1 MDNIIA
7 FLMNWGYMG
16 MAVSAFLAASIL
28 PFSSEAVMVG
38 LLAAGLDM
46 WALVAWGTVGN
57 VLGSLFNY
65 GIGRLGK
72 MEWIEKY
79 LHTKPEDLDRARRFM
94 GGRGAWM
101 GLFSCIPVIG
111 DVITIVLG
119 LMRANLTIFIVS
131 VTISKLV
138 RYVLLM
144 VTAGTLFSC
153 SSPKSSSDAR
163 IITVSIEPLRYFTQQ
178 IVGDSYEVVTMVP
191 KGSSPETYEPTA
203 RQMTKL
209 SESILYI
216 KVGNLGFER
225 TWMPRLEANAPHTTI
240 VDASQG
246 IGNNEDDD
254 PHTWMSTNNALVIAR
269 NIYHAVKHINAKDST
284 VYKRRLDSLCNVIKA
299 TDEYAM
305 SLTSQAHCKA
315 FVIYHPAL
323 TYFASDYGLEQ
334 IAVEEHGREPT
345 AADLQRII
353 STARSK
359 GVKTMFIQKEFAN
372 RNVDV
377 IANAIGAT
385 KVEINPLGYD
395 WEKEMKHI
403 AEAINSTF
411 ASSKKEI
418 NEDKS
423 R

>member
-1 MDNIIA
+1 
-7 FLMNWGYMG
+7 MNWGYMG
-16 MAVSAFLAASIL
+16 MALSAFLAASIL

-131 VTISKLV
+131 VTISKLA
-138 RYVLLM
+138 RYVVLM

-153 SSPKSSSDAR
+153 SSAKNDNANK
-163 IITVSIEPLRYFTQQ
+163 ITVSIEPLRYLTEQ
-178 IVGDSYEVVTMVP
+178 IVGDRFEVVTMVP
-191 KGSSPETYEPTA
+191 QGSSPETYEPTA
-203 RQMTKL
+203 RQMADL

-216 KVGNLGFER
+216 KVGELGFER
-225 TWMPRLEANAPHTTI
+225 TWMPRLTSNAPHIT
-240 VDASQG
+240 VVNSSEG
-246 IGNNEDDD
+246 ITSHIGDD
-254 PHTWMSTNNALVIAR
+254 PHSWMSAR
-269 NIYHAVKHINAKDST
+269 NAIIMAHNIYEAVKRIDVKDS
-284 VYKRRLDSLCNVIKA
+284 VFFRQRLDSLCNVIHA
-299 TDEYAM
+299 TDKYIRQTTA
-305 SLTSQAHCKA
+305 QAQFKS
-315 FVIYHPAL
+315 FIIYHPAL

-334 IAVEEHGREPT
+334 LALEEHGREPS
-345 AADLQRII
+345 AAELEQII
-353 STARSK
+353 STARAK
-359 GVKTMFIQKEFAN
+359 GVKTMFIQREFAN
-372 RNVDV
+372 RNVD
-377 IANAIGAT
+377 IITNTIGAR

-395 WEKEMKHI
+395 WNKEMRRI
-403 AEAINSTF
+403 AAEMTN
-411 ASSKKEI
+411 
-418 NEDKS
+418 
-423 R
+423 

>member
-1 MDNIIA
+1 MDSIIA

-16 MAVSAFLAASIL
+16 MALSAFLAASIL

-94 GGRGAWM
+94 RGRGAWM

-131 VTISKLV
+131 VTISKLA
-138 RYVLLM
+138 RYVVLM

-153 SSPKSSSDAR
+153 SSAKNDNANK
-163 IITVSIEPLRYFTQQ
+163 ITVSIEPLRYLTEQ
-178 IVGDSYEVVTMVP
+178 IVGDRFEVVTMVP

-203 RQMTKL
+203 RQMADL

-216 KVGNLGFER
+216 KVGELGFER
-225 TWMPRLEANAPHTTI
+225 TWMPRLTSNAPHIT
-240 VDASQG
+240 VVNSSEG
-246 IGNNEDDD
+246 ITSHIGDD
-254 PHTWMSTNNALVIAR
+254 PHSWMSAR
-269 NIYHAVKHINAKDST
+269 NAIIMAHNIYEAVKRIDVKDS
-284 VYKRRLDSLCNVIKA
+284 VFFRQRLDSLCSVIHA
-299 TDEYAM
+299 TDKYIRQTTA
-305 SLTSQAHCKA
+305 QAHCKS
-315 FVIYHPAL
+315 FIIYHPAL

-334 IAVEEHGREPT
+334 LALEEHGREPS
-345 AADLQRII
+345 AAELEQII
-353 STARSK
+353 STARAK
-359 GVKTMFIQKEFAN
+359 GVKTMFVQREFAN
-372 RNVDV
+372 RNVD
-377 IANAIGAT
+377 IITNTIGAR

-395 WEKEMKHI
+395 WNKEMRRI
-403 AEAINSTF
+403 AAEMTN
-411 ASSKKEI
+411 
-418 NEDKS
+418 
-423 R
+423 

>member
-1 MDNIIA
+1 
-7 FLMNWGYMG
+7 MNWGYMG
-16 MAVSAFLAASIL
+16 MALSAFLAASIL

-119 LMRANLTIFIVS
+119 LMRANLTIFTIS
-131 VTISKLV
+131 VTISKLA
-138 RYVLLM
+138 RYVVLM

-153 SSPKSSSDAR
+153 SSAKNDNANK
-163 IITVSIEPLRYFTQQ
+163 ITVSIEPLRYLTEQ
-178 IVGDSYEVVTMVP
+178 IVGDRFEVVTMVP

-203 RQMTKL
+203 RQMADL

-216 KVGNLGFER
+216 KVGELGFER
-225 TWMPRLEANAPHTTI
+225 TWMPRLTSNAPHIT
-240 VDASQG
+240 VVNSSEG
-246 IGNNEDDD
+246 ITSHIGDD
-254 PHTWMSTNNALVIAR
+254 PHSWMSAR
-269 NIYHAVKHINAKDST
+269 NAIIMAHNIYEAVKRIDVKDS
-284 VYKRRLDSLCNVIKA
+284 VFFRQRLDSLCNVIHA
-299 TDEYAM
+299 TDKYIRQTTA
-305 SLTSQAHCKA
+305 QAQCKS
-315 FVIYHPAL
+315 FIIYHPAL

-334 IAVEEHGREPT
+334 LALEEHGREPS
-345 AADLQRII
+345 AAELEQII
-353 STARSK
+353 STARAK
-359 GVKTMFIQKEFAN
+359 GVKTMFVQREFAN
-372 RNVDV
+372 RNVD
-377 IANAIGAT
+377 IITNTIGAR

-395 WEKEMKHI
+395 WNKEMRRI
-403 AEAINSTF
+403 AA
-411 ASSKKEI
+411 EI
-418 NEDKS
+418 RN
-423 R
+423 

>member
-79 LHTKPEDLDRARRFM
+79 LHTRPEDLDRARRFM

-209 SESILYI
+209 SESIFYI

-403 AEAINSTF
+403 ADAINSTF

>member
-1 MDNIIA
+1 MDSIIA

-16 MAVSAFLAASIL
+16 MALSAFLAASIL

-79 LHTKPEDLDRARRFM
+79 LHTKPKDLDRARRFM

-131 VTISKLV
+131 VTISKLA
-138 RYVLLM
+138 RYVVLM

-153 SSPKSSSDAR
+153 SSAKNDNANK
-163 IITVSIEPLRYFTQQ
+163 ITVSIEPLRYLTEQ
-178 IVGDSYEVVTMVP
+178 IVGDRFEVVTMVP

-203 RQMTKL
+203 RQMADL

-216 KVGNLGFER
+216 KVGELGFER
-225 TWMPRLEANAPHTTI
+225 TWMPRLTSNAPHIT
-240 VDASQG
+240 VVNSSEG
-246 IGNNEDDD
+246 ITSHIGDD
-254 PHTWMSTNNALVIAR
+254 PHSWMSAR
-269 NIYHAVKHINAKDST
+269 NAIIMAHNIYEAVKRIDVKDS
-284 VYKRRLDSLCNVIKA
+284 VFFRQRLDSLCNVIHA
-299 TDEYAM
+299 TDKYIRQTTA
-305 SLTSQAHCKA
+305 QAHCKS
-315 FVIYHPAL
+315 FIIYHPAL

-334 IAVEEHGREPT
+334 LALEEHGREPS
-345 AADLQRII
+345 AAELEQII
-353 STARSK
+353 STARAK
-359 GVKTMFIQKEFAN
+359 GVKTMFVQREFAN
-372 RNVDV
+372 RNVD
-377 IANAIGAT
+377 IITNTIGAR

-395 WEKEMKHI
+395 WNKEMRRI
-403 AEAINSTF
+403 AA
-411 ASSKKEI
+411 EI
-418 NEDKS
+418 RN
-423 R
+423 

>member
-1 MDNIIA
+1 MDSIIA

-16 MAVSAFLAASIL
+16 MALSAFLAASIL

-131 VTISKLV
+131 VTISKLA
-138 RYVLLM
+138 RYVVLM

-153 SSPKSSSDAR
+153 SPAKNDNANK
-163 IITVSIEPLRYFTQQ
+163 ITVSIEPLRYLTEQ
-178 IVGDSYEVVTMVP
+178 IVGDRFEVVTMVP

-203 RQMTKL
+203 RQMADL

-216 KVGNLGFER
+216 KVGELGFER
-225 TWMPRLEANAPHTTI
+225 TWMPRLTSNAPHIT
-240 VDASQG
+240 VVNSSEG
-246 IGNNEDDD
+246 ITSHIGDD
-254 PHTWMSTNNALVIAR
+254 PHSWMSAR
-269 NIYHAVKHINAKDST
+269 NAIIMAHNIYEAVKRIDVKDS
-284 VYKRRLDSLCNVIKA
+284 VFFRQRLDSLCNVIHA
-299 TDEYAM
+299 TDKYIRQTTA
-305 SLTSQAHCKA
+305 QAQCKS
-315 FVIYHPAL
+315 FIIYHPAL

-334 IAVEEHGREPT
+334 LALEEHGREPS
-345 AADLQRII
+345 AAELEQII
-353 STARSK
+353 STARAK
-359 GVKTMFIQKEFAN
+359 GVKTMFIQREFAN
-372 RNVDV
+372 RNVD
-377 IANAIGAT
+377 IITNTIGAR

-395 WEKEMKHI
+395 WNKEMRRI
-403 AEAINSTF
+403 AV
-411 ASSKKEI
+411 EI
-418 NEDKS
+418 RN
-423 R
+423 

>member
-1 MDNIIA
+1 MDSIIA

-16 MAVSAFLAASIL
+16 MALSAFLAASIL

-131 VTISKLV
+131 VTISKLA
-138 RYVLLM
+138 RYVVLM

-153 SSPKSSSDAR
+153 SSAKNDNANK
-163 IITVSIEPLRYFTQQ
+163 ITVSIEPLRYLTEQ
-178 IVGDSYEVVTMVP
+178 IVGDRFEVVTMVP

-203 RQMTKL
+203 RQMADL

-216 KVGNLGFER
+216 KVGELGFER
-225 TWMPRLEANAPHTTI
+225 TWMPRLTSNAPHIT
-240 VDASQG
+240 VVNSSEG
-246 IGNNEDDD
+246 ITSHIGDD
-254 PHTWMSTNNALVIAR
+254 PHSWMSAR
-269 NIYHAVKHINAKDST
+269 NAIIMAHNIYEAVKRIDVKDS
-284 VYKRRLDSLCNVIKA
+284 VLFRQRLDSLCSVIHA
-299 TDEYAM
+299 TDKYIRQTTA
-305 SLTSQAHCKA
+305 QAHCKS
-315 FVIYHPAL
+315 FIIYHPAL

-334 IAVEEHGREPT
+334 LALEEHGREPS
-345 AADLQRII
+345 AAELEQII
-353 STARSK
+353 STARAK
-359 GVKTMFIQKEFAN
+359 GVKTMFIQREFAN
-372 RNVDV
+372 RNVD
-377 IANAIGAT
+377 IITNTIGAR

-395 WEKEMKHI
+395 WNKEMRRI
-403 AEAINSTF
+403 AAEMTN
-411 ASSKKEI
+411 
-418 NEDKS
+418 
-423 R
+423 

>member
-1 MDNIIA
+1 MDSIIA

-16 MAVSAFLAASIL
+16 MALSAFLAASIL

-131 VTISKLV
+131 VTISKLA
-138 RYVLLM
+138 RYVVLM

-153 SSPKSSSDAR
+153 SSAKNDNANK
-163 IITVSIEPLRYFTQQ
+163 ITVSIEPLRYLTEQ
-178 IVGDSYEVVTMVP
+178 IVGDRFEVVTMVP

-203 RQMTKL
+203 RQMADL

-216 KVGNLGFER
+216 KVGELGFER
-225 TWMPRLEANAPHTTI
+225 TWMPRLTSNAPHIT
-240 VDASQG
+240 VVNSSEG
-246 IGNNEDDD
+246 ITSHIGDD
-254 PHTWMSTNNALVIAR
+254 PHSWMSAR
-269 NIYHAVKHINAKDST
+269 NAIIMAHNIYEAVKRIDVKDS
-284 VYKRRLDSLCNVIKA
+284 VFFSQRLDSLCSVIHA
-299 TDEYAM
+299 TDKYIRQTTA
-305 SLTSQAHCKA
+305 QAQCKS
-315 FVIYHPAL
+315 FIIYHPAL

-334 IAVEEHGREPT
+334 LALEEHGREPS
-345 AADLQRII
+345 AAELEQII
-353 STARSK
+353 STARAK
-359 GVKTMFIQKEFAN
+359 GVKTMFVQREFAN
-372 RNVDV
+372 RNVD
-377 IANAIGAT
+377 IITNAIGAR

-395 WEKEMKHI
+395 WNKEMRRI
-403 AEAINSTF
+403 AAEMTN
-411 ASSKKEI
+411 
-418 NEDKS
+418 
-423 R
+423 

>member
-1 MDNIIA
+1 MDSIIA

-16 MAVSAFLAASIL
+16 MALSAFLAASIL

-131 VTISKLV
+131 VTISKLA
-138 RYVLLM
+138 RYVVLM

-153 SSPKSSSDAR
+153 SSAKNDNANK
-163 IITVSIEPLRYFTQQ
+163 ITVSIEPLRYLTEQ
-178 IVGDSYEVVTMVP
+178 IVGDRFEVVTMVP

-203 RQMTKL
+203 RQMADL

-216 KVGNLGFER
+216 KVGELGFER
-225 TWMPRLEANAPHTTI
+225 TWMPRLTSNAPHIT
-240 VDASQG
+240 VVNSSEG
-246 IGNNEDDD
+246 ITSHIGDD
-254 PHTWMSTNNALVIAR
+254 PHSWMSAR
-269 NIYHAVKHINAKDST
+269 NAIIMAHNIYEAVKRIDVKDS
-284 VYKRRLDSLCNVIKA
+284 VFFRQRLDSLCNVIHT
-299 TDEYAM
+299 TDKYIRQTTA
-305 SLTSQAHCKA
+305 QAHCKS
-315 FVIYHPAL
+315 FIIYHPAL

-334 IAVEEHGREPT
+334 LALEEHGREPS
-345 AADLQRII
+345 AAELEQII
-353 STARSK
+353 STARAK
-359 GVKTMFIQKEFAN
+359 GVKTMFVQREFAN
-372 RNVDV
+372 RNVD
-377 IANAIGAT
+377 IITNTIGAR

-395 WEKEMKHI
+395 WNKEMRRI
-403 AEAINSTF
+403 AA
-411 ASSKKEI
+411 EI
-418 NEDKS
+418 RN
-423 R
+423 

>member
-1 MDNIIA
+1 
-7 FLMNWGYMG
+7 MNWGYMG
-16 MAVSAFLAASIL
+16 MALSAFLAASIL

-94 GGRGAWM
+94 RGRGAWM

-131 VTISKLV
+131 VTISKLA
-138 RYVLLM
+138 RYVVLM

-153 SSPKSSSDAR
+153 SSAKNDNANK
-163 IITVSIEPLRYFTQQ
+163 ITVSIEPLRYLTEQ
-178 IVGDSYEVVTMVP
+178 IVGDRFEVVTMVP

-203 RQMTKL
+203 RQMADL

-216 KVGNLGFER
+216 KVGELGFER
-225 TWMPRLEANAPHTTI
+225 TWMPRLTSNAPHIT
-240 VDASQG
+240 VVNSSEG
-246 IGNNEDDD
+246 ITSHIGDD
-254 PHTWMSTNNALVIAR
+254 PHSWMSAR
-269 NIYHAVKHINAKDST
+269 NAIIMAHNIYEAVKRIDVKDS
-284 VYKRRLDSLCNVIKA
+284 VFFRQRLDSLCNVIHA
-299 TDEYAM
+299 TDKYIRQTTA
-305 SLTSQAHCKA
+305 QAHCKS
-315 FVIYHPAL
+315 FIIYHPAL

-334 IAVEEHGREPT
+334 LALEEHGREPS
-345 AADLQRII
+345 AAELEQII
-353 STARSK
+353 STARAK
-359 GVKTMFIQKEFAN
+359 GVKTMFVQREFAN
-372 RNVDV
+372 RNVD
-377 IANAIGAT
+377 IITNTIGAR

-395 WEKEMKHI
+395 WNKEMRRI
-403 AEAINSTF
+403 AA
-411 ASSKKEI
+411 EI
-418 NEDKS
+418 RN
-423 R
+423 

>member
-1 MDNIIA
+1 
-7 FLMNWGYMG
+7 MNWGYMG
-16 MAVSAFLAASIL
+16 MALSAFLAASIL

-131 VTISKLV
+131 VTISKLA
-138 RYVLLM
+138 RYVVLM

-153 SSPKSSSDAR
+153 SSAKNNNANK
-163 IITVSIEPLRYFTQQ
+163 ITVSIEPLRYLTEQ
-178 IVGDSYEVVTMVP
+178 IVGDRFEVVTMVP

-203 RQMTKL
+203 RQMADL

-216 KVGNLGFER
+216 KVGELGFER
-225 TWMPRLEANAPHTTI
+225 TWMPRLTSNAPHIT
-240 VDASQG
+240 VVNSSEG
-246 IGNNEDDD
+246 ITSHIGDD
-254 PHTWMSTNNALVIAR
+254 PHSWMSAR
-269 NIYHAVKHINAKDST
+269 NAIIMAHNIYEAVKRIDVKDS
-284 VYKRRLDSLCNVIKA
+284 VFFRQRLDSLCNVIHA
-299 TDEYAM
+299 TDKYIRQTTA
-305 SLTSQAHCKA
+305 QAHCKS
-315 FVIYHPAL
+315 FIIYHPAL

-334 IAVEEHGREPT
+334 LALEEHGREPS
-345 AADLQRII
+345 AAELEQII
-353 STARSK
+353 STARAK
-359 GVKTMFIQKEFAN
+359 GVKTMFVQREFAN
-372 RNVDV
+372 RNVD
-377 IANAIGAT
+377 IITNTIGAR

-395 WEKEMKHI
+395 WNKEMRRI
-403 AEAINSTF
+403 AAEMTN
-411 ASSKKEI
+411 
-418 NEDKS
+418 
-423 R
+423 

>member
-1 MDNIIA
+1 MDSIIA

-16 MAVSAFLAASIL
+16 MALSAFLAASIL

-119 LMRANLTIFIVS
+119 LMRANLTIFTIS
-131 VTISKLV
+131 VTISKLA
-138 RYVLLM
+138 RYVVLM

-153 SSPKSSSDAR
+153 SSAKNDNANK
-163 IITVSIEPLRYFTQQ
+163 ITVSIEPLRYLTEQ
-178 IVGDSYEVVTMVP
+178 IVGDRFEVVTMVP

-203 RQMTKL
+203 RQMADL

-216 KVGNLGFER
+216 KVGELGFER
-225 TWMPRLEANAPHTTI
+225 TWMPRLTSNAPHIT
-240 VDASQG
+240 VVNSSEG
-246 IGNNEDDD
+246 ITSHIGDD
-254 PHTWMSTNNALVIAR
+254 PHSWMSAR
-269 NIYHAVKHINAKDST
+269 NAIIMAHNIYEAVKRIDVKDS
-284 VYKRRLDSLCNVIKA
+284 VFFRQRLDSLCNVIHA
-299 TDEYAM
+299 TDKYIKQTTAKA
-305 SLTSQAHCKA
+305 QCKS
-315 FVIYHPAL
+315 FIIYHPAL

-334 IAVEEHGREPT
+334 LALEEHGREPS
-345 AADLQRII
+345 AAELEQII
-353 STARSK
+353 STARAK
-359 GVKTMFIQKEFAN
+359 GVKTMFVQREFAN
-372 RNVDV
+372 RNVD
-377 IANAIGAT
+377 IITNTIGAR

-395 WEKEMKHI
+395 WNKEMRRI
-403 AEAINSTF
+403 AAEMTN
-411 ASSKKEI
+411 
-418 NEDKS
+418 
-423 R
+423 

>member
-1 MDNIIA
+1 MD
-7 FLMNWGYMG
+7 WGYMG
-16 MAVSAFLAASIL
+16 MALSAFLAASIL

-131 VTISKLV
+131 VTISKLA
-138 RYVLLM
+138 RYVVLM

-153 SSPKSSSDAR
+153 SSAKNDNANK
-163 IITVSIEPLRYFTQQ
+163 ITVSIEPLRYLTEQ
-178 IVGDSYEVVTMVP
+178 IVGDRFEVVTMVP

-203 RQMTKL
+203 RQMADL

-216 KVGNLGFER
+216 KVGELGFER
-225 TWMPRLEANAPHTTI
+225 TWMPRLTSNAPHIT
-240 VDASQG
+240 VVNSSEG
-246 IGNNEDDD
+246 ITSHIGDD
-254 PHTWMSTNNALVIAR
+254 PHSWMSAR
-269 NIYHAVKHINAKDST
+269 NAIIMAHNIYEAVKRIDVKDS
-284 VYKRRLDSLCNVIKA
+284 VFFRQRLDSLCSVIHA
-299 TDEYAM
+299 TDKYIRQTTA
-305 SLTSQAHCKA
+305 QAQCKS
-315 FVIYHPAL
+315 FIIYHPAL

-334 IAVEEHGREPT
+334 LALEEHGREPS
-345 AADLQRII
+345 AAELEQII
-353 STARSK
+353 STARAK
-359 GVKTMFIQKEFAN
+359 GVKTMFVQREFAN
-372 RNVDV
+372 RNVD
-377 IANAIGAT
+377 IITNTIGAR

-395 WEKEMKHI
+395 WNKEMRRI
-403 AEAINSTF
+403 AAEMTN
-411 ASSKKEI
+411 
-418 NEDKS
+418 
-423 R
+423 

>member
-1 MDNIIA
+1 MDSIIA

-16 MAVSAFLAASIL
+16 MALSAFLAASIL

-101 GLFSCIPVIG
+101 GLCSCIPVIG

-131 VTISKLV
+131 VTISKLA
-138 RYVLLM
+138 RYVVLM

-153 SSPKSSSDAR
+153 SSAKNDNANK
-163 IITVSIEPLRYFTQQ
+163 ITVSIEPLRYLTEQ
-178 IVGDSYEVVTMVP
+178 IVGDRFEVVTMVP

-203 RQMTKL
+203 RQMADL

-216 KVGNLGFER
+216 KVGELGFER
-225 TWMPRLEANAPHTTI
+225 TWMPRLTSNAPHIT
-240 VDASQG
+240 VVNSSEG
-246 IGNNEDDD
+246 ITSHIGDD
-254 PHTWMSTNNALVIAR
+254 PHSWMSAR
-269 NIYHAVKHINAKDST
+269 NAIIMAHNIYEAVKRIDVKDS
-284 VYKRRLDSLCNVIKA
+284 VFFRQRLDSLCNVIHA
-299 TDEYAM
+299 TDKYIRQTTA
-305 SLTSQAHCKA
+305 QAHCKS
-315 FVIYHPAL
+315 FIIYHPAL

-334 IAVEEHGREPT
+334 LALEEHGREPS
-345 AADLQRII
+345 AAELEQII
-353 STARSK
+353 STARAK
-359 GVKTMFIQKEFAN
+359 GVKTMFIQREFAN
-372 RNVDV
+372 RNVD
-377 IANAIGAT
+377 IITNAIGAR

-395 WEKEMKHI
+395 WNKEMRRI
-403 AEAINSTF
+403 AAEMTN
-411 ASSKKEI
+411 
-418 NEDKS
+418 
-423 R
+423 

>member
-1 MDNIIA
+1 
-7 FLMNWGYMG
+7 MNWGYMG
-16 MAVSAFLAASIL
+16 MALSAFLAASIL

-131 VTISKLV
+131 VTISKLA
-138 RYVLLM
+138 RYVVLM

-153 SSPKSSSDAR
+153 SSAKNDNANK
-163 IITVSIEPLRYFTQQ
+163 ITVSIEPLRYLTEQ
-178 IVGDSYEVVTMVP
+178 IVGDRFEVVTMVP

-203 RQMTKL
+203 RQMADL

-216 KVGNLGFER
+216 KVGELGFER
-225 TWMPRLEANAPHTTI
+225 TWMPRLTSNAPHIT
-240 VDASQG
+240 VVNSSEG
-246 IGNNEDDD
+246 ITSHIGDD
-254 PHTWMSTNNALVIAR
+254 PHSWMSAR
-269 NIYHAVKHINAKDST
+269 NAIIMAHNIYEAVKRIDVKDS
-284 VYKRRLDSLCNVIKA
+284 VFFRQRLDSLCNVIHA
-299 TDEYAM
+299 TDKYIRQTTA
-305 SLTSQAHCKA
+305 QAHCKS
-315 FVIYHPAL
+315 FIIYHPAL

-334 IAVEEHGREPT
+334 LALEEHGRDPS
-345 AADLQRII
+345 AAELEQII
-353 STARSK
+353 STARAK
-359 GVKTMFIQKEFAN
+359 GVKTMFVQREFAN
-372 RNVDV
+372 RNVD
-377 IANAIGAT
+377 IITNTIGAR

-395 WEKEMKHI
+395 WNKEMRRI
-403 AEAINSTF
+403 AAEMTN
-411 ASSKKEI
+411 
-418 NEDKS
+418 
-423 R
+423 

>member
-1 MDNIIA
+1 
-7 FLMNWGYMG
+7 MNWGYMG
-16 MAVSAFLAASIL
+16 MALSAFLAASIL

-119 LMRANLTIFIVS
+119 LMRANLTIFTIS
-131 VTISKLV
+131 VTISKLA
-138 RYVLLM
+138 RYVVLM
-144 VTAGTLFSC
+144 ITAGTLFSC
-153 SSPKSSSDAR
+153 SSAKNDNANK
-163 IITVSIEPLRYFTQQ
+163 ITVSIEPLRYLTEQ
-178 IVGDSYEVVTMVP
+178 IVGDRFEVVTMVP

-203 RQMTKL
+203 RQMADL

-216 KVGNLGFER
+216 KVGELGFER
-225 TWMPRLEANAPHTTI
+225 TWMPRLTSNAPHIT
-240 VDASQG
+240 VVNSSEG
-246 IGNNEDDD
+246 ITSHIGDD
-254 PHTWMSTNNALVIAR
+254 PHSWMSAR
-269 NIYHAVKHINAKDST
+269 NAIIMAHNIYEAVKRIDVKDS
-284 VYKRRLDSLCNVIKA
+284 VFFRQRLDSLCNVIHA
-299 TDEYAM
+299 TDKYIRQTTA
-305 SLTSQAHCKA
+305 QAHCKS
-315 FVIYHPAL
+315 FIIYHPAL

-334 IAVEEHGREPT
+334 LALEEHGREPS
-345 AADLQRII
+345 AAELEQII
-353 STARSK
+353 STARAK
-359 GVKTMFIQKEFAN
+359 GVKTMFIQREFAN
-372 RNVDV
+372 RNVD
-377 IANAIGAT
+377 IITNTIGAR

-395 WEKEMKHI
+395 WNKEMRRI
-403 AEAINSTF
+403 AA
-411 ASSKKEI
+411 EI
-418 NEDKS
+418 RN
-423 R
+423 

>member
-1 MDNIIA
+1 
-7 FLMNWGYMG
+7 MNWGYMG
-16 MAVSAFLAASIL
+16 MALSAFLAASIL

-131 VTISKLV
+131 VTISKLA
-138 RYVLLM
+138 RYVVLM

-153 SSPKSSSDAR
+153 SSAKNDNANK
-163 IITVSIEPLRYFTQQ
+163 ITVSIEPLRYLTEQ
-178 IVGDSYEVVTMVP
+178 IVGDRFEVVTMVP

-203 RQMTKL
+203 RQMADL

-216 KVGNLGFER
+216 KVGELGFER
-225 TWMPRLEANAPHTTI
+225 TWMPRLTSNAPHIT
-240 VDASQG
+240 VVNSSEG
-246 IGNNEDDD
+246 ITSHIGDD
-254 PHTWMSTNNALVIAR
+254 PHSWMSAR
-269 NIYHAVKHINAKDST
+269 NAIIMAHNIYEAVTRIDVKDS
-284 VYKRRLDSLCNVIKA
+284 VFFRQRLDSLCNVIHA
-299 TDEYAM
+299 TDKYIRQTTA
-305 SLTSQAHCKA
+305 QAQCKS
-315 FVIYHPAL
+315 FIIYHPAL

-334 IAVEEHGREPT
+334 LALEEHGREPS
-345 AADLQRII
+345 ASELEQII
-353 STARSK
+353 STARAK
-359 GVKTMFIQKEFAN
+359 GVKTMFVQREFAN
-372 RNVDV
+372 RNVD
-377 IANAIGAT
+377 IITNTIGAR

-395 WEKEMKHI
+395 WNKEMRRI
-403 AEAINSTF
+403 AAEMTN
-411 ASSKKEI
+411 
-418 NEDKS
+418 
-423 R
+423 

>member
-1 MDNIIA
+1 MDSIIA
-7 FLMNWGYMG
+7 FLMDWGYMG
-16 MAVSAFLAASIL
+16 MALSAFLAASIL

-131 VTISKLV
+131 VTISKLA
-138 RYVLLM
+138 RYVVLM

-153 SSPKSSSDAR
+153 SSAKNDNANK
-163 IITVSIEPLRYFTQQ
+163 ITVSIEPLRYLTEQ
-178 IVGDSYEVVTMVP
+178 IVGDRFEVVTMVP

-203 RQMTKL
+203 RQMADL

-216 KVGNLGFER
+216 KVGELGFER
-225 TWMPRLEANAPHTTI
+225 TWMPRLTSNAPHIT
-240 VDASQG
+240 VVNSSEG
-246 IGNNEDDD
+246 ITSHIGDD
-254 PHTWMSTNNALVIAR
+254 PHSWMSAR
-269 NIYHAVKHINAKDST
+269 NAIIMAHNIYEAVKRIDVKDS
-284 VYKRRLDSLCNVIKA
+284 VFFRQRLDSLCNVIHA
-299 TDEYAM
+299 TDKYIRQTTA
-305 SLTSQAHCKA
+305 QAHCKS
-315 FVIYHPAL
+315 FIIYHPAL

-334 IAVEEHGREPT
+334 LALEEHGREPS
-345 AADLQRII
+345 ASELEQII
-353 STARSK
+353 STARAK
-359 GVKTMFIQKEFAN
+359 GVKTMFVQREFAN
-372 RNVDV
+372 RNVD
-377 IANAIGAT
+377 IITNTIGAR
-385 KVEINPLGYD
+385 KVEVNPLGYD
-395 WEKEMKHI
+395 WNKEMRRI
-403 AEAINSTF
+403 AA
-411 ASSKKEI
+411 EI
-418 NEDKS
+418 RN
-423 R
+423 

>member
-299 TDEYAM
+299 TNEYAM

-403 AEAINSTF
+403 ADAINSTF

-418 NEDKS
+418 NEDK
-423 R
+423 RR

>member
-1 MDNIIA
+1 MDSIIA
-7 FLMNWGYMG
+7 FLMDWGYMG
-16 MAVSAFLAASIL
+16 MALSAFLAASIL

-131 VTISKLV
+131 VTISKLA
-138 RYVLLM
+138 RYVVLM

-153 SSPKSSSDAR
+153 SSAKNDNANK
-163 IITVSIEPLRYFTQQ
+163 ITVSIEPLRYLTEQ
-178 IVGDSYEVVTMVP
+178 IVGDRFEVVTMVP

-203 RQMTKL
+203 RQMADL

-216 KVGNLGFER
+216 KVGELGFER
-225 TWMPRLEANAPHTTI
+225 TWMPRLTSNAPHIT
-240 VDASQG
+240 VVNSSEG
-246 IGNNEDDD
+246 ITSHIGDD
-254 PHTWMSTNNALVIAR
+254 PHSWMSAR
-269 NIYHAVKHINAKDST
+269 NAIIMAHNIYEAVKRIDVKDS
-284 VYKRRLDSLCNVIKA
+284 VFFRQHLDSLCSVIHA
-299 TDEYAM
+299 TDKYIRQTTA
-305 SLTSQAHCKA
+305 QAQCKS
-315 FVIYHPAL
+315 FIIYHPAL

-334 IAVEEHGREPT
+334 LALEEHGREPS
-345 AADLQRII
+345 AAELEQII
-353 STARSK
+353 STARAK
-359 GVKTMFIQKEFAN
+359 GVKTMFVQREFAN
-372 RNVDV
+372 RNVD
-377 IANAIGAT
+377 IITNTIGAR

-395 WEKEMKHI
+395 WNKEMRRI
-403 AEAINSTF
+403 AAEMTN
-411 ASSKKEI
+411 
-418 NEDKS
+418 
-423 R
+423 

>member
-1 MDNIIA
+1 MDSIIA

-16 MAVSAFLAASIL
+16 MALSAFLAASIL

-119 LMRANLTIFIVS
+119 LMRANFTIFIVS
-131 VTISKLV
+131 VTISKLA
-138 RYVLLM
+138 RYVVLM

-153 SSPKSSSDAR
+153 SSAKNDNANK
-163 IITVSIEPLRYFTQQ
+163 ITVSIEPLRYLTEQ
-178 IVGDSYEVVTMVP
+178 IVGDRFEVVTMVP

-203 RQMTKL
+203 RQMADL

-216 KVGNLGFER
+216 KVGELGFER
-225 TWMPRLEANAPHTTI
+225 TWMPRLTSNAPHIT
-240 VDASQG
+240 VVNSSEG
-246 IGNNEDDD
+246 ITSHIGDD
-254 PHTWMSTNNALVIAR
+254 PHSWMSAR
-269 NIYHAVKHINAKDST
+269 NAIIMAHNIYEAVKRIDVKDS
-284 VYKRRLDSLCNVIKA
+284 VFFRQRLDSLCNVIHA
-299 TDEYAM
+299 TDKYIRQTTA
-305 SLTSQAHCKA
+305 QAHCKS
-315 FVIYHPAL
+315 FIIYHPAL

-334 IAVEEHGREPT
+334 LALEEHGREPS
-345 AADLQRII
+345 AAELEQII
-353 STARSK
+353 STARAK
-359 GVKTMFIQKEFAN
+359 GVKTMFVQREFAN
-372 RNVDV
+372 RNVD
-377 IANAIGAT
+377 IITNTIGAR

-395 WEKEMKHI
+395 WNKEMRRI
-403 AEAINSTF
+403 AAEMTN
-411 ASSKKEI
+411 
-418 NEDKS
+418 
-423 R
+423 

>member
-1 MDNIIA
+1 MDSIIE

-16 MAVSAFLAASIL
+16 MALSAFLAASIL

-131 VTISKLV
+131 VTISKLA
-138 RYVLLM
+138 RYVVLM

-153 SSPKSSSDAR
+153 SSAKNDNANK
-163 IITVSIEPLRYFTQQ
+163 ITVSIEPLRYLTEQ
-178 IVGDSYEVVTMVP
+178 IVGDRFEVVTMVP

-203 RQMTKL
+203 RQMADL

-216 KVGNLGFER
+216 KVGELGFER
-225 TWMPRLEANAPHTTI
+225 TWMPRLTSNAPHIT
-240 VDASQG
+240 VVNSSEG
-246 IGNNEDDD
+246 ITSHIGDD
-254 PHTWMSTNNALVIAR
+254 PHSWMSAR
-269 NIYHAVKHINAKDST
+269 NAIIMAHNIYEAVKRIDVKDS
-284 VYKRRLDSLCNVIKA
+284 VFFRQRLDSLCSVIHA
-299 TDEYAM
+299 TDKYIRQTTA
-305 SLTSQAHCKA
+305 QAHCKS
-315 FVIYHPAL
+315 FIIYHPAL

-334 IAVEEHGREPT
+334 LALEEHGREPS
-345 AADLQRII
+345 AAELEQII
-353 STARSK
+353 STARAK
-359 GVKTMFIQKEFAN
+359 GVKTMFIQREFAN
-372 RNVDV
+372 RNVD
-377 IANAIGAT
+377 IITNTIGAR

-395 WEKEMKHI
+395 WNKEMRRI
-403 AEAINSTF
+403 AAEMTN
-411 ASSKKEI
+411 
-418 NEDKS
+418 
-423 R
+423 

>member
-1 MDNIIA
+1 MDSIIA

-16 MAVSAFLAASIL
+16 MALSAFLAASIL

-131 VTISKLV
+131 VTISKLA
-138 RYVLLM
+138 RYVVLM

-153 SSPKSSSDAR
+153 SSAKNDNANK
-163 IITVSIEPLRYFTQQ
+163 ITVSIEPLRYLTEQ
-178 IVGDSYEVVTMVP
+178 IVGDRFEVVTMVP

-203 RQMTKL
+203 RQMADL

-216 KVGNLGFER
+216 KVGELGFER
-225 TWMPRLEANAPHTTI
+225 TWMPRLTSNAPHIT
-240 VDASQG
+240 VVNSSEG
-246 IGNNEDDD
+246 ITSHIGDD
-254 PHTWMSTNNALVIAR
+254 PHSWMSAR
-269 NIYHAVKHINAKDST
+269 NAIIMAHNIYEAVKRIDVKDS
-284 VYKRRLDSLCNVIKA
+284 VLFRQRLDSLCSVIHA
-299 TDEYAM
+299 TDKYIRQTTA
-305 SLTSQAHCKA
+305 QAHCKS
-315 FVIYHPAL
+315 FIIYHPAL

-334 IAVEEHGREPT
+334 LALEEHGREPS
-345 AADLQRII
+345 AAELEQII
-353 STARSK
+353 STARAK
-359 GVKTMFIQKEFAN
+359 GVKTMFVQREFAN
-372 RNVDV
+372 RNVD
-377 IANAIGAT
+377 IITNTIGAR

-395 WEKEMKHI
+395 WNKEMRRI
-403 AEAINSTF
+403 AA
-411 ASSKKEI
+411 EI
-418 NEDKS
+418 RN
-423 R
+423 

>member
-1 MDNIIA
+1 MDSIIA

-16 MAVSAFLAASIL
+16 MALSAFLAASIL

-79 LHTKPEDLDRARRFM
+79 LHTKPEDLDHARRFM

-131 VTISKLV
+131 VTISKLA
-138 RYVLLM
+138 RYVVLM

-153 SSPKSSSDAR
+153 SSAKNDNANK
-163 IITVSIEPLRYFTQQ
+163 ITVSIEPLRYLTEQ
-178 IVGDSYEVVTMVP
+178 IVGDRFEVVTMVP

-203 RQMTKL
+203 RQMADL

-216 KVGNLGFER
+216 KVGELGFER
-225 TWMPRLEANAPHTTI
+225 TWMPRLTSNAPHIT
-240 VDASQG
+240 VVNSSEG
-246 IGNNEDDD
+246 ITSHIGDD
-254 PHTWMSTNNALVIAR
+254 PHLWMSAR
-269 NIYHAVKHINAKDST
+269 NAIIMAHNIYEAVKRIDVKDS
-284 VYKRRLDSLCNVIKA
+284 VFFRQRLDSLCNVIHA
-299 TDEYAM
+299 TDKYIRQTTA
-305 SLTSQAHCKA
+305 QAQCKS
-315 FVIYHPAL
+315 FIIYHPAL

-334 IAVEEHGREPT
+334 LALEEHGREPS
-345 AADLQRII
+345 AAELEQII
-353 STARSK
+353 STARAK
-359 GVKTMFIQKEFAN
+359 GVKTMFIQREFAN
-372 RNVDV
+372 RNVD
-377 IANAIGAT
+377 IITNAIGAR

-395 WEKEMKHI
+395 WNKEMRRI
-403 AEAINSTF
+403 AAKIRN
-411 ASSKKEI
+411 
-418 NEDKS
+418 
-423 R
+423 

>member
-1 MDNIIA
+1 
-7 FLMNWGYMG
+7 MNWGYMG
-16 MAVSAFLAASIL
+16 MALSAFLAASIL

-79 LHTKPEDLDRARRFM
+79 LHTKQEDLDRARRFM

-119 LMRANLTIFIVS
+119 LMRANFTIFIVS
-131 VTISKLV
+131 VTISKLA
-138 RYVLLM
+138 RYVVLM

-153 SSPKSSSDAR
+153 SSAKNDNANK
-163 IITVSIEPLRYFTQQ
+163 ITVSIEPLRYLTEQ
-178 IVGDSYEVVTMVP
+178 IVGDHFEVVTMVP

-203 RQMTKL
+203 RQMADL

-216 KVGNLGFER
+216 KVGELGFER
-225 TWMPRLEANAPHTTI
+225 TWMPRLTSNAPHIT
-240 VDASQG
+240 VVNSSEG
-246 IGNNEDDD
+246 ITSHIGDD
-254 PHTWMSTNNALVIAR
+254 PHSWMSAR
-269 NIYHAVKHINAKDST
+269 NAIIMAHNIYEAVKRIDVKDS
-284 VYKRRLDSLCNVIKA
+284 VFFRQRLDSLCSVIHA
-299 TDEYAM
+299 TDKYIRQTTA
-305 SLTSQAHCKA
+305 QAQCKS
-315 FVIYHPAL
+315 FIIYHPAL

-334 IAVEEHGREPT
+334 LALEEHGREPS
-345 AADLQRII
+345 ASELEQII
-353 STARSK
+353 STARAK
-359 GVKTMFIQKEFAN
+359 GVKTMFVQREFAN
-372 RNVDV
+372 RNVD
-377 IANAIGAT
+377 IITNTIGAR

-395 WEKEMKHI
+395 WNKEMRRI
-403 AEAINSTF
+403 AAEMTN
-411 ASSKKEI
+411 
-418 NEDKS
+418 
-423 R
+423 

>member
-1 MDNIIA
+1 
-7 FLMNWGYMG
+7 MNWGYMG
-16 MAVSAFLAASIL
+16 MAISAFLAASIL

-79 LHTKPEDLDRARRFM
+79 LHTKPEDLARARRFM

-101 GLFSCIPVIG
+101 ALFSCIPVIG
-111 DVITIVLG
+111 DVITIALG

-144 VTAGTLFSC
+144 VTAGALFSC
-153 SSPKSSSDAR
+153 SSPKNGNKSK
-163 IITVSIEPLRYFTQQ
+163 ITVSIEPLRYLTEQ
-178 IVGDSYEVVTMVP
+178 IVGDRFEVITMVP
-191 KGSSPETYEPTA
+191 NGSSPETYEPTA
-203 RQMTKL
+203 RQMIDL

-216 KVGNLGFER
+216 KVGHLGFEQ
-225 TWMPRLEANAPHTTI
+225 TWMPRLTANAPHITVVNSSERI
-240 VDASQG
+240 VAN
-246 IGNNEDDD
+246 IDDD
-254 PHTWMSTNNALVIAR
+254 PHLWMSAKNAIVMAH
-269 NIYHAVKHINAKDST
+269 NIYDAVKRIDAKDS
-284 VYKRRLDSLCNVIKA
+284 VYFRQRLDSLCNVIQA
-299 TDEYAM
+299 TDKYIKQTIA
-305 SLTSQAHCKA
+305 TGKCRT

-323 TYFASDYGLEQ
+323 TYYASDYGLEQ
-334 IAVEEHGREPT
+334 IAVEEHGREPS
-345 AADLQRII
+345 AAELQNII

-359 GVKTMFIQKEFAN
+359 GVKTMFVQREFAN
-372 RNVDV
+372 REVDI
-377 IANAIGAT
+377 IANAIGAR

-395 WEKEMKHI
+395 WNKEMKRV
-403 AEAINSTF
+403 
-411 ASSKKEI
+411 ASEMGKIK
-418 NEDKS
+418 N
-423 R
+423 

>member
-1 MDNIIA
+1 MDSIIA

-16 MAVSAFLAASIL
+16 MALSAFLAASIL

-131 VTISKLV
+131 VTISKLA
-138 RYVLLM
+138 RYVVLM

-153 SSPKSSSDAR
+153 SSAKNDNANK
-163 IITVSIEPLRYFTQQ
+163 ITVSIEPLRYLTEQ
-178 IVGDSYEVVTMVP
+178 IVGDRFEVVTMVP

-203 RQMTKL
+203 RQMADL

-216 KVGNLGFER
+216 KVGELGFER
-225 TWMPRLEANAPHTTI
+225 TWMPRLTSNAPHIT
-240 VDASQG
+240 VVNSSEG
-246 IGNNEDDD
+246 ITSHIGDD
-254 PHTWMSTNNALVIAR
+254 PHSWMSAR
-269 NIYHAVKHINAKDST
+269 NAIIMAHNIYEAVKRIDVKDS
-284 VYKRRLDSLCNVIKA
+284 VFFRQRLDSLCNVIHA
-299 TDEYAM
+299 TDKYIRQTTA
-305 SLTSQAHCKA
+305 QAHCKS
-315 FVIYHPAL
+315 FIIYHPAL

-334 IAVEEHGREPT
+334 LALEEHGREPS
-345 AADLQRII
+345 ASELEQII
-353 STARSK
+353 STARAK
-359 GVKTMFIQKEFAN
+359 GVKTMFVQREFAN
-372 RNVDV
+372 RNVD
-377 IANAIGAT
+377 IITNTIGAR

-395 WEKEMKHI
+395 WNKEMRRI
-403 AEAINSTF
+403 AA
-411 ASSKKEI
+411 EI
-418 NEDKS
+418 RN
-423 R
+423 

>member
-1 MDNIIA
+1 MDSIIA

-16 MAVSAFLAASIL
+16 MALSAFLAASIL

-46 WALVAWGTVGN
+46 WAVVAWGTVGN

-131 VTISKLV
+131 VTISKLA
-138 RYVLLM
+138 RYVVLM

-153 SSPKSSSDAR
+153 SSAKNDNANK
-163 IITVSIEPLRYFTQQ
+163 ITVSIEPLRYLTEQ
-178 IVGDSYEVVTMVP
+178 IVGDRFEVVTMVP

-203 RQMTKL
+203 RQMADL

-216 KVGNLGFER
+216 KVGELGFER
-225 TWMPRLEANAPHTTI
+225 TWMPRLTSNAPHIT
-240 VDASQG
+240 VVNSSEG
-246 IGNNEDDD
+246 ITSHIGDD
-254 PHTWMSTNNALVIAR
+254 PHSWMSAR
-269 NIYHAVKHINAKDST
+269 NAIIMAHNIYEAVKRIDVKDS
-284 VYKRRLDSLCNVIKA
+284 VFFRQRLDSLCNVIHA
-299 TDEYAM
+299 TDKYIRQTTA
-305 SLTSQAHCKA
+305 QAHCKS
-315 FVIYHPAL
+315 FIIYHPAL

-334 IAVEEHGREPT
+334 LALEEHGREPS
-345 AADLQRII
+345 AAELEQII
-353 STARSK
+353 STARAK
-359 GVKTMFIQKEFAN
+359 GVKTMFVQREFAN
-372 RNVDV
+372 RNVD
-377 IANAIGAT
+377 IITNTIGAR

-395 WEKEMKHI
+395 WNKEMRRI
-403 AEAINSTF
+403 AA
-411 ASSKKEI
+411 EI
-418 NEDKS
+418 RN
-423 R
+423 

>member
-1 MDNIIA
+1 
-7 FLMNWGYMG
+7 MNWGYMG
-16 MAVSAFLAASIL
+16 MALSAFLAASIL

-131 VTISKLV
+131 VTISKLA
-138 RYVLLM
+138 RYVVLM

-153 SSPKSSSDAR
+153 SSAKNDNANK
-163 IITVSIEPLRYFTQQ
+163 ITVSIEPLRYLTEQ
-178 IVGDSYEVVTMVP
+178 IVGDRFEVVTMVP

-203 RQMTKL
+203 RQMADL

-216 KVGNLGFER
+216 KVGELGFER
-225 TWMPRLEANAPHTTI
+225 TWMPRLTSNAPHIT
-240 VDASQG
+240 VVNSSEG
-246 IGNNEDDD
+246 ITSHIGDD
-254 PHTWMSTNNALVIAR
+254 PHSWMSAR
-269 NIYHAVKHINAKDST
+269 NAIIMAHNIYEAVKRIDVKDS
-284 VYKRRLDSLCNVIKA
+284 VFFRQRLDSLCSVIHA
-299 TDEYAM
+299 TDKYIRQTTA
-305 SLTSQAHCKA
+305 QAHCKS
-315 FVIYHPAL
+315 FIIYHPAL

-334 IAVEEHGREPT
+334 LALEEHGREPS
-345 AADLQRII
+345 AAELEQII
-353 STARSK
+353 STARAK
-359 GVKTMFIQKEFAN
+359 GVKTMFIQREFAN
-372 RNVDV
+372 RNVD
-377 IANAIGAT
+377 IITNTIGAR

-395 WEKEMKHI
+395 WNKEMRRI
-403 AEAINSTF
+403 AA
-411 ASSKKEI
+411 EI
-418 NEDKS
+418 RN
-423 R
+423 

>member
-209 SESILYI
+209 SESIFYI

-403 AEAINSTF
+403 ADAINSTF
-411 ASSKKEI
+411 ASSQTEI

>member
-1 MDNIIA
+1 
-7 FLMNWGYMG
+7 MNWGYMG
-16 MAVSAFLAASIL
+16 MALSAFLAASIL

-131 VTISKLV
+131 VTISKLA
-138 RYVLLM
+138 RYVVLM

-153 SSPKSSSDAR
+153 SSAKNDNANK
-163 IITVSIEPLRYFTQQ
+163 ITVSIEPLRYLTEQ
-178 IVGDSYEVVTMVP
+178 IVGDRFEVVTMVP

-203 RQMTKL
+203 RQMADL

-216 KVGNLGFER
+216 KVGELGFER
-225 TWMPRLEANAPHTTI
+225 TWMPRLTSNAPHIT
-240 VDASQG
+240 VVNSSEG
-246 IGNNEDDD
+246 ITSHIGDD
-254 PHTWMSTNNALVIAR
+254 PHSWMSAR
-269 NIYHAVKHINAKDST
+269 NAIIMAHIIYEAVKRIDVKDS
-284 VYKRRLDSLCNVIKA
+284 VFFRQRLDSLCNVIHA
-299 TDEYAM
+299 TDKYIRQTTA
-305 SLTSQAHCKA
+305 QAQCKS
-315 FVIYHPAL
+315 FIIYHPAL

-334 IAVEEHGREPT
+334 LALEEHGREPS
-345 AADLQRII
+345 AAELEQII
-353 STARSK
+353 STARAK
-359 GVKTMFIQKEFAN
+359 GVKTMFVQREFAN
-372 RNVDV
+372 RNVD
-377 IANAIGAT
+377 IITNTIGAR

-395 WEKEMKHI
+395 WNKEMRRI
-403 AEAINSTF
+403 AAEMTN
-411 ASSKKEI
+411 
-418 NEDKS
+418 
-423 R
+423 

>member
-1 MDNIIA
+1 
-7 FLMNWGYMG
+7 MNWGYMG
-16 MAVSAFLAASIL
+16 MALSAFLAASIL

-131 VTISKLV
+131 VTISKLA
-138 RYVLLM
+138 RYVVLM

-153 SSPKSSSDAR
+153 SSAKNDNANK
-163 IITVSIEPLRYFTQQ
+163 ITVSIEPLRYLTEQ
-178 IVGDSYEVVTMVP
+178 IVGDRFEVVTMVP

-203 RQMTKL
+203 RQMADL

-216 KVGNLGFER
+216 KVGELGFER
-225 TWMPRLEANAPHTTI
+225 TWMPRLTSNAPHIT
-240 VDASQG
+240 VVNSSEG
-246 IGNNEDDD
+246 ITSHIGDD
-254 PHTWMSTNNALVIAR
+254 PHSWMSAR
-269 NIYHAVKHINAKDST
+269 NAIIMAHNIYEAVKRIDVKDS
-284 VYKRRLDSLCNVIKA
+284 VLFRQRLDSLCSVIHA
-299 TDEYAM
+299 TDKYIRQTTA
-305 SLTSQAHCKA
+305 QAHCKS
-315 FVIYHPAL
+315 FIIYHPAL

-334 IAVEEHGREPT
+334 LALEEHGREPS
-345 AADLQRII
+345 AAELEQII
-353 STARSK
+353 STARAK
-359 GVKTMFIQKEFAN
+359 GVKTMFVQREFAN
-372 RNVDV
+372 RNVD
-377 IANAIGAT
+377 IINNTIGAR

-395 WEKEMKHI
+395 WNKEMRRI
-403 AEAINSTF
+403 AAEMTN
-411 ASSKKEI
+411 
-418 NEDKS
+418 
-423 R
+423 

>member
-1 MDNIIA
+1 MDSIIA

-16 MAVSAFLAASIL
+16 MAISAFLAASIL

-144 VTAGTLFSC
+144 VTAGALFSC
-153 SSPKSSSDAR
+153 SSPKSSDDTR

-178 IVGDSYEVVTMVP
+178 IVGDSYEVMTMVP
-191 KGSSPETYEPTA
+191 KGSSPETYEPTP

-240 VDASQG
+240 VDASEG
-246 IGNNEDDD
+246 IGTNEDDD

-284 VYKRRLDSLCNVIKA
+284 LYKRRFDSLCNVIRE
-299 TDEYAM
+299 TDRYVR
-305 SLTSQAHCKA
+305 SLTSQTHCRS
-315 FVIYHPAL
+315 FLIYHPAL
-323 TYFASDYGLEQ
+323 TYFASVYGLEQ
-334 IAVEEHGREPT
+334 IAVEEHGREPS

-377 IANAIGAT
+377 ITNALGAR

-403 AEAINSTF
+403 ASEMRN
-411 ASSKKEI
+411 
-418 NEDKS
+418 
-423 R
+423 

>member
-1 MDNIIA
+1 
-7 FLMNWGYMG
+7 MNWGYMG
-16 MAVSAFLAASIL
+16 MALSAFLAASIL

-131 VTISKLV
+131 VTISKLA
-138 RYVLLM
+138 RYVVLM

-153 SSPKSSSDAR
+153 SSAKNDNANK
-163 IITVSIEPLRYFTQQ
+163 ITVSIEPLRYLTEQ
-178 IVGDSYEVVTMVP
+178 IVGDRFEVVTMVP

-203 RQMTKL
+203 RQMADL

-216 KVGNLGFER
+216 KVGELGFER
-225 TWMPRLEANAPHTTI
+225 AWMPRLTSNAPHIT
-240 VDASQG
+240 VVNSSEG
-246 IGNNEDDD
+246 ITSHIGDD
-254 PHTWMSTNNALVIAR
+254 PHSWMSAR
-269 NIYHAVKHINAKDST
+269 NAIIMAHNIYEAVKRIDVKDS
-284 VYKRRLDSLCNVIKA
+284 VFFRQRLDSLCSVIHA
-299 TDEYAM
+299 TDKYIRQTTA
-305 SLTSQAHCKA
+305 QAHCKS
-315 FVIYHPAL
+315 FIIYHPAL

-334 IAVEEHGREPT
+334 LALEEHGREPS
-345 AADLQRII
+345 AAELEQII
-353 STARSK
+353 STARAK
-359 GVKTMFIQKEFAN
+359 GVKTMFIQREFAN
-372 RNVDV
+372 RNVD
-377 IANAIGAT
+377 IITNAIGAR

-395 WEKEMKHI
+395 WNKEMRRI
-403 AEAINSTF
+403 AAEMTN
-411 ASSKKEI
+411 
-418 NEDKS
+418 
-423 R
+423 